1 MLSGSCFSF
10 PMGSLMK
17 ARLGSIALVGM
28 SVVFGSAW
36 SSRADD
42 AADAADD
49 ERLQAIKELVEQS
62 VDWYDVL
69 PESGAKAGLPSKIA
83 IQWRNAERVR
93 TGAAI
98 LAIWTDQGQPEAM
111 ATIFQNDNSICHE
124 FVSLAR
130 SKKIVAR
137 DTTRVF
143 WSPAKAGVEFHD
155 VPGAPAPSDDRAG
168 RLRQMKSLAGRF
180 GGRLPQPQ
188 VGDGHAEVLR
198 LLPKP
203 LYRYELDDSKRTSAL
218 RDGAMFAFVMGTD
231 PEAVLLLEAV
241 EREGKL
247 IWQYAF
253 ARATAY
259 AVEASLGDAVVWSV
273 PAQSGPPNP
282 ANPMFQNFRPLPAA
296 LSAR

>member
-1 MLSGSCFSF
+1 MKIWLGVIVLIGVSASF
-10 PMGSLMK
+10 GQ
-17 ARLGSIALVGM
+17 AQH
-28 SVVFGSAW
+28 
-36 SSRADD
+36 SRADETGD
-42 AADAADD
+42 QNAADD

-69 PESGAKAGLPSKIA
+69 PESGAQAGLRPQLVM
-83 IQWRNAERVR
+83 QWRNAERVR
-93 TGAAI
+93 TGAAV

-124 FVSLAR
+124 FVSLSR

-155 VPGAPAPSDDRAG
+155 VPGARAPADDRAT

-180 GGRLPQPQ
+180 GARLPQPK

-203 LYRYELDDSKRTSAL
+203 LYRYELENSTATSAL

-241 EREGKL
+241 EREAHVV
-247 IWQYAF
+247 WQYAF

-259 AVEASLGDAVVWSV
+259 AVEASLGDAGVWSV

-282 ANPMFQNFRPLPAA
+282 ANPMYQIFRPLPAA